1 MAASSIEKTPI
12 ALVRNYNDVLGLSLQ
27 GNVFGVT
34 NPTVDTGVTGQT
46 SYAATLATLSLRNLG
61 SKIMVPLYCLMSQT
75 GTVAGGRISVHS
87 QTLDTDQFTSG
98 TEITVRNRNGYKG
111 AAPTVRAYH
120 TATLPT
126 FTTGNATAVAT
137 LDVFQTVSAVSTSDP
152 VDVWPFP
159 GFVAVKPNGALHVY
173 TDATITGP
181 TWFFN
186 IAWAEIEV

>member
-12 ALVRNYNDVLGLSLQ
+12 ALVRNYNDILGLALQ

-34 NPTVDTGVTGQT
+34 NPTVDTGVVGQT
-46 SYAATLATLSLRNLG
+46 SYAATLATFSLRNLG
-61 SKIMVPLYCLMSQT
+61 SKLMVPLYCMLSQT
-75 GTVAGGRISVHS
+75 GTVGGGRISVHT

-98 TEITVRNRNGYKG
+98 TEITVRNRNGYRG
-111 AAPTVRAYH
+111 SASTVRAYH

-126 FTTGNATAVAT
+126 FTTGNATQVT
-137 LDVFQTVSAVSTSDP
+137 TMDVFQTVSAAGENNPTNA
-152 VDVWPFP
+152 WPMP
-159 GFVAVKPNGALHVY
+159 GWVVVKPNGAIHVY

-181 TWFFN
+181 AWFFD